1 MILVDV
7 SYVQNFETKRLQ
19 ANKCVK
25 KKAFTRKI
33 ILETLTN
40 KILTVK

>member
-25 KKAFTRKI
+25 KSFYKKNNTRNV
-33 ILETLTN
+33 N
-40 KILTVK
+40 KQNIDR